1 MLFEYRKENL
11 MTSGF
16 TKIRKV
22 WLMTAAVLPMT
33 VLLSACPLAAP
44 TAPPSVFDKN
54 HRLVFPRTTQGITID
69 GAATDSAWADGF
81 QFKLEQGTTN
91 PAAQLRGVSTATDFY
106 ISIKVDGDP
115 GYDQFDSAVF
125 LINPDGA
132 PNNYHRLIIQPCGAG
147 GANCSGVGGISNI
160 TPVIKYQKDDLAGA
174 TVPWDA
180 GDTTSVA
187 GADIRASNVPGG
199 TNNSWQIEMRIPK
212 TGSAFGNFNDN
223 WMGLHASAIV
233 ADDPNEEAVVYSWP
247 QNRYITGPIDGIGGT
262 GFPAVA
268 QWGAATLST
277 AFGDG
282 VSLSYHEFGTNQA
295 DPSAIARDAPNI
307 FHAWAI
313 NNNQTSGGSTL
324 VTANDVTATFTIRNY
339 GLGDNWP
346 NVPVSGNPSAAVD
359 IPPAQAHLFETG
371 AWNLTPQQVTDY
383 TAFPNQCVKVTLST
397 TDPNTIIN
405 QGELMRNM
413 HFVTVNSPFEATAQL
428 GLDGFEKFMDREN
441 PQLVL
446 REAFV
451 NLDPEFKWD
460 SRLAGAEKVG
470 DNRWLASFKQGNE
483 QKLGVWVSPDDRLQ
497 IPSTRH
503 VVAPGTGGRDTKP
516 IQIPVKPDSVITLI
530 ADGSIQR
537 GDMPLTASGIS
548 PASLRASDKSAD
560 LGKLAEGRPD
570 RYGALLGSFDGFKTS
585 FVIGAGASLKV
596 PSNAQSLSLIIND
609 SEEGYA
615 KQEGRGFDVQA
626 IASGI
631 TPWMR
636 ANFPELNAKESRGH
650 ILLPLGINLPAWIVR
665 GQYATRDHVIIN
677 KKKFKIFLPAGS
689 FGYWIRDVGRVP
701 VPRQPPIG
709 RVDDLL
715 RPEAINGATILK
727 RLDDGN

>member
-1 MLFEYRKENL
+1 
-11 MTSGF
+11 MTSSF
-16 TKIRKV
+16 AKIRKS
-22 WLMTAAVLPMT
+22 WLLTAAVLPMT
-33 VLLSACPLAAP
+33 VLLSACPGTTP
-44 TAPPSVFDKN
+44 TAPPSVFDEN
-54 HRLVFPRTTQGITID
+54 HRLVFPRTTQGIAVD
-69 GAATDSAWADGF
+69 GAASEPAWADGF
-81 QFKLEQGTTN
+81 RFELEQGTMH
-91 PAAQLRGVSTATDFY
+91 PAATLRGVSTETDFY
-106 ISIKVDGDP
+106 VSINVQGDP
-115 GYDQFDSAVF
+115 AYDEYDTAVF

-132 PNNYHRLIIQPCGAG
+132 ANNYHRLIIQPCGGG
-147 GANCSGVGGISNI
+147 GANCPGGGGNNI
-160 TPVIKYQKDDLAGA
+160 TPVITYQKDDLAGS

-180 GDTTSVA
+180 GNTTSVA
-187 GADIRASNVPGG
+187 GVDIKASNVAGG
-199 TNNSWQIEMRIPK
+199 ANNSWEIEMRIPK

-223 WMGLHASAIV
+223 WMGLHASGIV
-233 ADDPNEEAVVYSWP
+233 ADLDNEDAAVYSWP
-247 QNRYITGPIDGIGGT
+247 QNRYITGEIDGIGGT

-268 QWGAATLST
+268 QWGSATLST

-295 DPSAIARDAPNI
+295 DPSAIALNAPNI

-313 NNNQTSGGSTL
+313 NNNQASGGPTL

-359 IPPAQAHLFETG
+359 IGPAQAHLFETG
-371 AWNLTPQQVTDY
+371 AWSLTPQQVSDY
-383 TAFPNQCVKVTLST
+383 TKFPNQCVKVTLST

-405 QGELMRNM
+405 QGWLMRNM
-413 HFVTVNSPFEATAQL
+413 HFVKLNSPFEATAQL

-446 REAFV
+446 REAFL
-451 NLDPEFKWD
+451 NLDPEFKWN

-470 DNRWLASFKQGNE
+470 ENKWLASFKQGSE

-503 VVAPGTGGRDTKP
+503 VVAPGTGGRETKP
-516 IQIPVKPDSVITLI
+516 IQIPVKSYSVITLI
-530 ADGSIQR
+530 ADGSIKR
-537 GDMPLTASGIS
+537 GDMSLTASGIS
-548 PASLRASDKSAD
+548 PASLRASDKSPD

-585 FVIGAGASLKV
+585 FVVGAGASLKV

-615 KQEGRGFDVQA
+615 KQEGRGFEVQA

-631 TPWMR
+631 TPWMK

-650 ILLPLGINLPAWIVR
+650 VLLPLGINLPAWIVR

-677 KKKFKIFLPAGS
+677 KKKFRIFLPAGS
-689 FGYWIRDVGRVP
+689 FGYWIRDVGRMLVRP
-701 VPRQPPIG
+701 QPPID
-709 RVDDLL
+709 RVGDLV
-715 RPEAINGATILK
+715 RPEVIRDATIN
-727 RLDDGN
+727 RRGDGN